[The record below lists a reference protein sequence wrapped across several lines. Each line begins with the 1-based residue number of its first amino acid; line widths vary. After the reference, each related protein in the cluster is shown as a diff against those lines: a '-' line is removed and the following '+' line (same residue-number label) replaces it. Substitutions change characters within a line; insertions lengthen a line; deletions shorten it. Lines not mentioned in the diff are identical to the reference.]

1 MPVQSSRPP
10 PSLLD
15 FIKVEEPKKRG
26 KKGKRPSQASGC
38 SSDAQAAAENAVQS
52 QRSEAKFYRKSGAS
66 LISALDVTDKLIDDV
81 SEQLATSKVDPV
93 AVTAKLAADR

>member
-1 MPVQSSRPP
+1 MQ
-10 PSLLD
+10 L
-15 FIKVEEPKKRG
+15 
-26 KKGKRPSQASGC
+26 
-38 SSDAQAAAENAVQS
+38 

-81 SEQLATSKVDPV
+81 SEQLATSKMDPV